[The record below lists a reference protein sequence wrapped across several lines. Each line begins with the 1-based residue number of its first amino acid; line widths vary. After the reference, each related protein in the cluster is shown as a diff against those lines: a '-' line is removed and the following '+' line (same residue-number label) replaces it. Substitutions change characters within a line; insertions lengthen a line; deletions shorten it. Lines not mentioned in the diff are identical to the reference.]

1 MDIWDSP
8 GTVDDA
14 RPRPGP
20 APSPPPL
27 TRPIPRF
34 NRGRRL
40 LPPAVGALSEAP
52 TRPSVA
58 RRERSYRLLLATADG
73 FAALVALYVAVT
85 LIGDDQLRPGAV
97 LVVPIVIVAS
107 KLMGLYDRDELIL
120 KKTTL
125 EESAPLF
132 QLATVF
138 ALITWLLDVVLI
150 DGYLGNRQVLGLWGL
165 LFVMSLLART
175 LAREIARRRAPAERC
190 LLVGSSDATHH
201 VIRGLRETRRVKAD
215 VIGRMPLDGSER
227 PHHRVMA
234 DLEQAIVAGD
244 VHRVILA
251 PEHTD
256 SDEFL
261 DMISLVK
268 SLGVRVSVLPR
279 IFEVVGTAVE
289 FDTLNGVTVLGIRR
303 FGLVRS
309 SRAVK
314 RAMDIVGSLLA
325 LLALAPVIIAVAIA
339 VAVTS
344 RGPVLFR
351 QTRVGRDGRR
361 FTMLKF
367 RTMVSDA
374 EQRKHEIESLN
385 EMGGPVF
392 KVTNDPRVTPFGRW
406 LRKYSVDELPQ
417 LINVLRGEM
426 SLVGPRPLPVDEVS
440 RFDDLAH
447 RRRLSVRPG
456 LTCLWQVSGRN
467 EVRDFKEWVR
477 LDLEYID
484 NWSLWLD
491 VKILWRTI
499 PAVLAGTG
507 AK

>member
-1 MDIWDSP
+1 VDIWDSP

-138 ALITWLLDVVLI
+138 ALITWLLDGVLV

-215 VIGRMPLDGSER
+215 VIGRMPLDGSAR

-234 DLEQAIVAGD
+234 DLEQAIVSGD

-289 FDTLNGVTVLGIRR
+289 FDTLNGVTVLGVT
-303 FGLVRS
+303 GE
-309 SRAVK
+309 
-314 RAMDIVGSLLA
+314 
-325 LLALAPVIIAVAIA
+325 VA
-339 VAVTS
+339 
-344 RGPVLFR
+344 
-351 QTRVGRDGRR
+351 
-361 FTMLKF
+361 
-367 RTMVSDA
+367 
-374 EQRKHEIESLN
+374 
-385 EMGGPVF
+385 
-392 KVTNDPRVTPFGRW
+392 
-406 LRKYSVDELPQ
+406 
-417 LINVLRGEM
+417 
-426 SLVGPRPLPVDEVS
+426 
-440 RFDDLAH
+440 
-447 RRRLSVRPG
+447 
-456 LTCLWQVSGRN
+456 
-467 EVRDFKEWVR
+467 R
-477 LDLEYID
+477 LDDGERQHVLEVVTTHVNGRIGV
-484 NWSLWLD
+484 N
-491 VKILWRTI
+491 
-499 PAVLAGTG
+499 PASE
-507 AK
+507 AKTRFCAW